1 VNKKIIL
8 LILPF
13 FCATLNLKAQK
24 FGYIDTEYITS
35 RMPEYTNAQAEI
47 EKLTTKWIKEVSD
60 KNDEVTKLEK
70 AYRAEEILLTE
81 EMKQQRLRAISDK
94 EKEAKDLQNKV
105 FGYNGDL
112 LKKKQDIMK
121 PVLDEVAKAVE
132 KIAKSKRLDFLF
144 DKSSDGLAMLY
155 TNPIHD
161 YTDYI
166 LEELGISPDQLK
178 EKERE
183 ENEAK
188 TSEQEQGIEKDKD
201 GVGKGVIE
209 AAEKPA
215 KRKTG
220 LSVTAKESDSV
231 EQPKS
236 DRKNTTVP
244 KKE

>member
-1 VNKKIIL
+1 MKKKIFL
-8 LILPF
+8 LILPI
-13 FCATLNLKAQK
+13 FCFVINAKAQK
-24 FGYIDTEYITS
+24 IGYIDTEYITS
-35 RMPEYTNAQAEI
+35 KMPEYKAAQAEI
-47 EKLTTKWIKEVSD
+47 EKLTAKWIKEVSD
-60 KNDEVTKLEK
+60 KNDEVVKLEK
-70 AYRAEEILLTE
+70 SYRAEEILLTE
-81 EMKQQRLRAISDK
+81 EMKQQRLRAIADK

-121 PVLDEVAKAVE
+121 PVLDEVAKSVE
-132 KIAKSKRLDFLF
+132 KIARLKKIDILF
-144 DKSSDGLAMLY
+144 DKSSDGISMLY

-188 TSEQEQGIEKDKD
+188 TNPDN
-201 GVGKGVIE
+201 
-209 AAEKPA
+209 
-215 KRKTG
+215 
-220 LSVTAKESDSV
+220 KESDV
-231 EQPKS
+231 TEKPKS
-236 DRKNTTVP
+236 KARAGKGAVVNENP

>member
-1 VNKKIIL
+1 MNKKIFL

-13 FCATLNLKAQK
+13 FCMTFTLKAQK
-24 FGYIDTEYITS
+24 IGYIDTEYITS

-47 EKLTTKWIKEVSD
+47 EKLTTKWIKEISD

-70 AYRAEEILLTE
+70 SYRAEEILLTE
-81 EMKQQRLRAISDK
+81 EMKQQRLRTISDK

-121 PVLDEVAKAVE
+121 PVLDEVARAVD
-132 KIAKSKRLDFLF
+132 KISRAKRLDFLF
-144 DKSSDGLAMLY
+144 DKSSDGIAMLY

-188 TSEQEQGIEKDKD
+188 TSEENRDEETAAKPSK
-201 GVGKGVIE
+201 GKTS
-209 AAEKPA
+209 KSP
-215 KRKTG
+215 TQ
-220 LSVTAKESDSV
+220 KESDVV

-236 DRKNTTVP
+236 NRKNITIP

>member
-1 VNKKIIL
+1 MNKKIFL

-13 FCATLNLKAQK
+13 FCATLSLKAQK

-81 EMKQQRLRAISDK
+81 EMKQQRQRAISDK

-132 KIAKSKRLDFLF
+132 KIAKLKRLDFLF

-188 TSEQEQGIEKDKD
+188 TSEDNKEEVTDVKPSK
-201 GVGKGVIE
+201 GKIS
-209 AAEKPA
+209 K
-215 KRKTG
+215 
-220 LSVTAKESDSV
+220 SVPLKESDAV

-236 DRKNTTVP
+236 NRKNTTIP

>member
-1 VNKKIIL
+1 
-8 LILPF
+8 
-13 FCATLNLKAQK
+13 
-24 FGYIDTEYITS
+24 
-35 RMPEYTNAQAEI
+35 MPEYTNAQAEI

-70 AYRAEEILLTE
+70 TYRAEEILLTE

-94 EKEAKDLQNKV
+94 EKEVKDLQNKV

-132 KIAKSKRLDFLF
+132 KIAKAKRLDFLF

-166 LEELGISPDQLK
+166 LEELGISPDQIK

-183 ENEAK
+183 ENQAK
-188 TSEQEQGIEKDKD
+188 TSEDNKDDEKEAKPSK
-201 GVGKGVIE
+201 GKAV
-209 AAEKPA
+209 
-215 KRKTG
+215 KT
-220 LSVTAKESDSV
+220 SSPKESDVV

-236 DRKNTTVP
+236 NRKNTTVP

>member
-1 VNKKIIL
+1 MNKKIFL
-8 LILPF
+8 LILPL
-13 FCATLNLKAQK
+13 FCTTLSLNGQK

-47 EKLTTKWIKEVSD
+47 EKITTKWIKEISD
-60 KNDEVTKLEK
+60 KNDEVSKLEK
-70 AYRAEEILLTE
+70 TYRAEEILLTE
-81 EMKQQRLRAISDK
+81 EMKHQRQRAISDK

-112 LKKKQDIMK
+112 LKKKQDVMR
-121 PVLDEVAKAVE
+121 PVLDEVARAVE
-132 KIAKSKRLDFLF
+132 KIAKLKRLDFLF

-188 TSEQEQGIEKDKD
+188 TSENTEESRDEP
-201 GVGKGVIE
+201 KGS
-209 AAEKPA
+209 PA
-215 KRKTG
+215 KTGKSKTAT
-220 LSVTAKESDSV
+220 SQSDVV

-236 DRKNTTVP
+236 NRKNVVP
-244 KKE
+244 KKQ

>member
-1 VNKKIIL
+1 
-8 LILPF
+8 
-13 FCATLNLKAQK
+13 
-24 FGYIDTEYITS
+24 
-35 RMPEYTNAQAEI
+35 MPEYKAAQAEI
-47 EKLTTKWIKEVSD
+47 EKLTARWVKEVSD
-60 KNDEVTKLEK
+60 KNDELAKLEK
-70 AYRAEEILLTE
+70 TYRAEEILLTE
-81 EMKQQRLRAISDK
+81 EMKQQRLRTISDK
-94 EKEAKDLQNKV
+94 EKEAKDLQNKI

-121 PVLDEVAKAVE
+121 PVLDEVAKSVE
-132 KIAKSKRLDFLF
+132 KIARLKKIDILF
-144 DKSSDGLAMLY
+144 DKSSDGISMLY

-188 TSEQEQGIEKDKD
+188 TSEDNTTE
-201 GVGKGVIE
+201 GKPTKGK
-209 AAEKPA
+209 AS
-215 KRKTG
+215 KTA
-220 LSVTAKESDSV
+220 SSPESEVV

-236 DRKNTTVP
+236 NRKNTTTIP

>member
-1 VNKKIIL
+1 MNKKIFL

-13 FCATLNLKAQK
+13 FCATLSLNAQK

-35 RMPEYTNAQAEI
+35 RMPEYANAQAEI

-70 AYRAEEILLTE
+70 AYRSEEILLTE

-94 EKEAKDLQNKV
+94 EKDAKDLQNRV

-121 PVLDEVAKAVE
+121 PVLDEVARAVE

-188 TSEQEQGIEKDKD
+188 TSEDNKEDATEAKPNKS
-201 GVGKGVIE
+201 KG
-209 AAEKPA
+209 A
-215 KRKTG
+215 K
-220 LSVTAKESDSV
+220 TATSKESDVV

-236 DRKNTTVP
+236 NRKNTTVP

>member
-1 VNKKIIL
+1 
-8 LILPF
+8 
-13 FCATLNLKAQK
+13 
-24 FGYIDTEYITS
+24 
-35 RMPEYTNAQAEI
+35 MPEYTIAQAEI

-70 AYRAEEILLTE
+70 TYRAEEILLTE

-94 EKEAKDLQNKV
+94 EKEAKDLQNRV

-121 PVLDEVAKAVE
+121 PVLNEVARAVE
-132 KIAKSKRLDFLF
+132 KIAKLKRLDFLF

-188 TSEQEQGIEKDKD
+188 TSEDSTTEVKTTK
-201 GVGKGVIE
+201 GKSSS
-209 AAEKPA
+209 
-215 KRKTG
+215 KTV
-220 LSVTAKESDSV
+220 SESEVV

-236 DRKNTTVP
+236 NRKNTTIP

>member
-1 VNKKIIL
+1 MNKKIFL

-13 FCATLNLKAQK
+13 FCAIPTLQAQK

-35 RMPEYTNAQAEI
+35 KMPEYTNAQVEI
-47 EKLTTKWIKEVSD
+47 EKFTTKWVKEISD
-60 KNDEVTKLEK
+60 KNDELTKLEK
-70 AYRAEEILLTE
+70 SYRAEEILLTE
-81 EMKQQRLRAISDK
+81 EMKLQRLKIISDK
-94 EKEAKDLQNKV
+94 EKEAKDLQNKI

-112 LKKKQDIMK
+112 LKKKQDIIK
-121 PVLDEVAKAVE
+121 PVLDEIAKAVE
-132 KIAKSKRLDFLF
+132 KIARLKRLDFLF
-144 DKSSDGLAMLY
+144 DKSSDGLVMLY

-188 TSEQEQGIEKDKD
+188 TSEDSAT
-201 GVGKGVIE
+201 GVKTTKGKVSNSTSSTDNEII
-209 AAEKPA
+209 
-215 KRKTG
+215 
-220 LSVTAKESDSV
+220 

-236 DRKNTTVP
+236 NRKNTTLP

>member
-1 VNKKIIL
+1 MVIKNFKIIKAVKKKIFL
-8 LILPF
+8 LILPL
-13 FCATLNLKAQK
+13 FCATLTLNAQK
-24 FGYIDTEYITS
+24 FGYVDTEYITS

-47 EKLTTKWIKEVSD
+47 EKLTTKWIKEISD

-81 EMKQQRLRAISDK
+81 EMKQQRFRVITDK
-94 EKEAKDLQNKV
+94 EKEAKDFQNKV

-132 KIAKSKRLDFLF
+132 KVARLKRLDFLF

-188 TSEQEQGIEKDKD
+188 TSEDEKDGEAKP
-201 GVGKGVIE
+201 GKGV
-209 AAEKPA
+209 K
-215 KRKTG
+215 
-220 LSVTAKESDSV
+220 SVFLPKSEVT

-236 DRKNTTVP
+236 NRKNTTVP

>member
-1 VNKKIIL
+1 MKKKIFL
-8 LILPF
+8 LILPI
-13 FCATLNLKAQK
+13 FCFVINAKAQK
-24 FGYIDTEYITS
+24 IGYIDTEYITS
-35 RMPEYTNAQAEI
+35 KMPEYKAAQAEI
-47 EKLTTKWIKEVSD
+47 EKLTAKWIKEVSD
-60 KNDEVTKLEK
+60 KNDEVVKLEK
-70 AYRAEEILLTE
+70 SYRAEEILLTE
-81 EMKQQRLRAISDK
+81 EMKQQRLRAIADK

-121 PVLDEVAKAVE
+121 PVLDEVAKSVE
-132 KIAKSKRLDFLF
+132 KIARLKKIDILF
-144 DKSSDGLAMLY
+144 DKSSDGISMLY

-188 TSEQEQGIEKDKD
+188 TNPDN
-201 GVGKGVIE
+201 
-209 AAEKPA
+209 
-215 KRKTG
+215 
-220 LSVTAKESDSV
+220 KESDV
-231 EQPKS
+231 TEKPKS
-236 DRKNTTVP
+236 KARAGKVAVVNENP

>member
-1 VNKKIIL
+1 M
-8 LILPF
+8 PF
-13 FCATLNLKAQK
+13 FCAVFSLKAQK
-24 FGYIDTEYITS
+24 IGYIDTEYITS
-35 RMPEYTNAQAEI
+35 RMPEYANAQAEI

-70 AYRAEEILLTE
+70 AYRSEEILLTE

-121 PVLDEVAKAVE
+121 PVLDEVARAVE

-188 TSEQEQGIEKDKD
+188 TSEDSKEDANETKPSK
-201 GVGKGVIE
+201 GKGSKS
-209 AAEKPA
+209 ASP
-215 KRKTG
+215 
-220 LSVTAKESDSV
+220 KESDVV

-236 DRKNTTVP
+236 NRKNTTVP

>member
-1 VNKKIIL
+1 VKKKIFL

-13 FCATLNLKAQK
+13 FCIALSLNAQK

-35 RMPEYTNAQAEI
+35 KMPEYQTAQAEI
-47 EKLTTKWIKEVSD
+47 EKLTSKWIKEVSD
-60 KNDEVTKLEK
+60 KNDEVVKLEK
-70 AYRAEEILLTE
+70 SFRAEEILLTE

-105 FGYNGDL
+105 FGFNGDL

-132 KIAKSKRLDFLF
+132 KIARSKKLDFLF

-188 TSEQEQGIEKDKD
+188 TSEE
-201 GVGKGVIE
+201 
-209 AAEKPA
+209 P
-215 KRKTG
+215 
-220 LSVTAKESDSV
+220 KESDEKV
-231 EQPKS
+231 KPKS
-236 DRKNTTVP
+236 NRKNTVTP

>member
-1 VNKKIIL
+1 MKKKIFL

-13 FCATLNLKAQK
+13 FCVALNLKAQK

-35 RMPEYTNAQAEI
+35 KMPEYQTAQAEI

-60 KNDEVTKLEK
+60 KNDDVTKLEK
-70 AYRAEEILLTE
+70 NFRAEEILLTE
-81 EMKQQRLRAISDK
+81 EMKQQRQRTITEK
-94 EKEAKDLQNKV
+94 EKEAKDLQNKI
-105 FGYNGDL
+105 FGINGEL

-132 KIAKSKRLDFLF
+132 KVARLKKLDFLF

-161 YTDYI
+161 YTDYVM
-166 LEELGISPDQLK
+166 EELGISPDQIK

-183 ENEAK
+183 ENDAK
-188 TSEQEQGIEKDKD
+188 TSEDN
-201 GVGKGVIE
+201 KGSD
-209 AAEKPA
+209 ATEKP
-215 KRKTG
+215 
-220 LSVTAKESDSV
+220 
-231 EQPKS
+231 KS
-236 DRKNTTVP
+236 NRKNTTTL

>member
-1 VNKKIIL
+1 MNKKIFL

-13 FCATLNLKAQK
+13 FCATLNLNAQK

-35 RMPEYTNAQAEI
+35 RMPEYKNAQAEI

-81 EMKQQRLRAISDK
+81 EMKQQRVRAISDK

-132 KIAKSKRLDFLF
+132 KIAKLKRLDFLF
-144 DKSSDGLAMLY
+144 DKSSDGIAMLY

-188 TSEQEQGIEKDKD
+188 TSEDNKEVESEAKPTK
-201 GVGKGVIE
+201 GKG
-209 AAEKPA
+209 A
-215 KRKTG
+215 KASTP
-220 LSVTAKESDSV
+220 KESDVV

-236 DRKNTTVP
+236 NRKNTTVP

>member
-1 VNKKIIL
+1 MNHYL
-8 LILPF
+8 GQ
-13 FCATLNLKAQK
+13 N
-24 FGYIDTEYITS
+24 
-35 RMPEYTNAQAEI
+35 
-47 EKLTTKWIKEVSD
+47 
-60 KNDEVTKLEK
+60 
-70 AYRAEEILLTE
+70 
-81 EMKQQRLRAISDK
+81 
-94 EKEAKDLQNKV
+94 KDLQNKV

-121 PVLDEVAKAVE
+121 PVLDEVARAVE

-144 DKSSDGLAMLY
+144 DKSSDGLVMLY

-188 TSEQEQGIEKDKD
+188 TSEDNKDD
-201 GVGKGVIE
+201 ATE
-209 AAEKPA
+209 AKPA

-220 LSVTAKESDSV
+220 LSVTAKESDVV

-236 DRKNTTVP
+236 NRKNTTVP

>member
-1 VNKKIIL
+1 MKKKIFL

-13 FCATLNLKAQK
+13 FCLALNLKAQK

-35 RMPEYTNAQAEI
+35 KMPEYQTAQAEI

-60 KNDEVTKLEK
+60 KNDEVAKLEK
-70 AYRAEEILLTE
+70 TFRAEEILLTE
-81 EMKQQRLRAISDK
+81 EMKQQRQRTITEK
-94 EKEAKDLQNKV
+94 EKEAKDLQNKI
-105 FGYNGDL
+105 FGINGEL

-132 KIAKSKRLDFLF
+132 KVARLKKLDFLF

-161 YTDYI
+161 YTDYVM
-166 LEELGISPDQLK
+166 EELGISPDQIK

-183 ENEAK
+183 ENDAK
-188 TSEQEQGIEKDKD
+188 TSEDN
-201 GVGKGVIE
+201 KGSD
-209 AAEKPA
+209 ATEKP
-215 KRKTG
+215 
-220 LSVTAKESDSV
+220 
-231 EQPKS
+231 KS
-236 DRKNTTVP
+236 NRKNTTTL

>member
-1 VNKKIIL
+1 VNKKIFL

-13 FCATLNLKAQK
+13 FCATLSLNAQK

-60 KNDEVTKLEK
+60 KNDEVSKLEK

-81 EMKQQRLRAISDK
+81 EMKQQRQRTISDK

-105 FGYNGDL
+105 FGYNGEL

-121 PVLDEVAKAVE
+121 PVLDEVARAVE
-132 KIAKSKRLDFLF
+132 KIAKAKRLDFLF

-183 ENEAK
+183 ENEAR

-201 GVGKGVIE
+201 GVGRGVIE
-209 AAEKPA
+209 AVAKPT
-215 KRKTG
+215 KGK
-220 LSVTAKESDSV
+220 TAKSESDVV

-236 DRKNTTVP
+236 NRKNTTVP

>member
-1 VNKKIIL
+1 MDLKLNDYLIFNNVLLKTNKAVKKKIFL

-13 FCATLNLKAQK
+13 FCTALSLNAQK

-35 RMPEYTNAQAEI
+35 KMPEYQTAQAEI
-47 EKLTTKWIKEVSD
+47 EKLTSKWIKEVSD
-60 KNDEVTKLEK
+60 KNDEVVKLEK
-70 AYRAEEILLTE
+70 SYRAEEILLTE

-105 FGYNGDL
+105 FGFNGDL

-132 KIAKSKRLDFLF
+132 KIARAKKLDFLF

-188 TSEQEQGIEKDKD
+188 TSEE
-201 GVGKGVIE
+201 
-209 AAEKPA
+209 P
-215 KRKTG
+215 
-220 LSVTAKESDSV
+220 KESDEKV
-231 EQPKS
+231 KPKS
-236 DRKNTTVP
+236 NRKNTVTP